1 MLIGE
6 FRQREPVSSGKIM
19 ESWLSIIT
27 ITKDDPGGLARTLES
42 TALLRSAG
50 AQHVV
55 VDGSTA
61 QDPGPGPHAGEAVGA
76 LVLKR
81 PPLGLAD
88 AFNAGLAVAQA
99 PWVWFLNGGDAAH
112 EQLDVEWLRMLL
124 TRTSADLVLGGLVY
138 DADGALHSPPPVSR
152 QWPLLN
158 PWISHPSA
166 IIRRALFSIH
176 GDFDGRFQIAMDYEW
191 FLRVLVRDAKAD
203 VIGIPLARF
212 APGGLSQR
220 EATRGML
227 AREHRA
233 ALRLHRWAMWKGA
246 LAQVRRLAWQAVP
259 VSLKSLRRR

>member
-27 ITKDDPGGLARTLES
+27 ITKDDPGGLARTLAS

-61 QDPGPGPHAGEAVGA
+61 RGAGADPHVAETVGA
-76 LVLKR
+76 LVLQR
-81 PPLGLAD
+81 PPLGVAD
-88 AFNAGLAVAQA
+88 AFNAGLAVADA

-112 EQLDVEWLRMLL
+112 ELLDVEWLRTLL
-124 TRTSADLVLGGLVY
+124 TRTSADLVLGGLAY
-138 DADGALHSPPPVSR
+138 DADDTIHAPPPMSR

-176 GDFDGRFQIAMDYEW
+176 GNFDGQFQIAMDYEW
-191 FLRVLVRDAKAD
+191 FLRVLMRDARAD

-220 EATRGML
+220 EASRGLL

-246 LAQVRRLAWQAVP
+246 LAQLRRLAWHAVP
-259 VSLKSLRRR
+259 VSLKFLKRG